1 MPIKTKYEIY
11 DTRHTAP
18 VNVTYDYTAAKVE
31 YNELMR
37 KASDLYR
44 VVCTPMADGA
54 LTKPEEYL
62 LLVYRVRKLW
72 KQYFNQGRDHDV
84 LLKSL
89 EEEKK
94 LDDWHKRVSS
104 ITQNNNAPTPIKDRD
119 AFQFFVVVREWREAW
134 LERKKYSKQQDRDDN
149 VLREISKKCR
159 DYEAWIDKYI
169 NEKLKLI

>member
-1 MPIKTKYEIY
+1 MPIKTHYEIF
-11 DTRHTAP
+11 DTRHTAA
-18 VNVTYDYTAAKVE
+18 VFSTADYDMARVE

-37 KASDLYR
+37 KASDFYR
-44 VVCTPMADGA
+44 IVCTPMADGA

-84 LLKSL
+84 LLKSI

-94 LDDWHKRVSS
+94 LDDWHKRVSALS
-104 ITQNNNAPTPIKDRD
+104 QGNNKPLAIKDRE
-119 AFQFFVVVREWREAW
+119 AFNFFIIVREWREAW
-134 LERKKYSKQQDRDDN
+134 AERKRYSKLKEHDDN
-149 VLREISKKCR
+149 VLREMSKKCR
-159 DYEAWIDKYI
+159 DFEREIDRYI